1 MESGRELPNSKSYRN
16 LPPRRGLIK
25 MKIFKS
31 LVKSAAEFA
40 SGRKDDGGGSLS
52 PLSAPSPT
60 GYHSGADSD
69 GSPGARPS

>member
-1 MESGRELPNSKSYRN
+1 MESGNSKSYRN

-31 LVKSAAEFA
+31 LVKSAAELA
-40 SGRKDDGGGSLS
+40 SGRKNDDGGGSLS

-69 GSPGARPS
+69 GSPEARPS